1 MLAYR
6 PRPTDVVVVEPAL
19 NDVRHR
25 GTAGLRR
32 YRRSLGDML
41 SHLSQAARP
50 GDVLVLVDPP
60 IVAWRR
66 YAPYD
71 HGSRA
76 LRAYREA
83 TRRVAAAS
91 TSGRSTSAGAGTPPT
106 TSPATRSTRTTPGPS
121 AAPTRSSGP
130 WLRRLDLDAAHA
142 GRGRSRRQRGLVQIM
157 CSAVP
162 PMT

>member
-71 HGSRA
+71 HGSRRA
-76 LRAYREA
+76 LRVYREA
-83 TRRVAAAS
+83 TRRDAGLFHVRAVDL
-91 TSGRSTSAGAGTPPT
+91 GRGWDTARDVIGDGIHPNDTGTERIARAVERAL
-106 TSPATRSTRTTPGPS
+106 ATAPGP
-121 AAPTRSSGP
+121 
-130 WLRRLDLDAAHA
+130 
-142 GRGRSRRQRGLVQIM
+142 
-157 CSAVP
+157 
-162 PMT
+162 